1 MKKLMMIVAMVGV
14 IAMAGAAQAAPIVQ
28 EESAGYL
35 TPWTGTYAPG
45 AMYDEP
51 DPGNDEYMYGQ
62 SDAFWTPG
70 LTGTYKVEVSWGS
83 QNPGHDPD
91 TDYFFRSDGT
101 PGSEVPSVQDVDQG
115 YLADQVTI
123 GGPGGAGAG
132 AWSGFLELGTFDLNP
147 SSTFRFT
154 HSGTGGGSTQGV
166 WRFSE
171 PAAPIPE
178 PGSFALLALGL
189 GGMLG
194 LKRRK

>member
-1 MKKLMMIVAMVGV
+1 MKKLLMIMAVVAV
-14 IAMAGAAQAAPIVQ
+14 IGMAGTANAQIVQ
-28 EESAGYL
+28 EEYAGYL

-51 DPGNDEYMYGQ
+51 DPGNDEYMYGY

-91 TDYFFRSDGT
+91 TDYFFRSDGS
-101 PGSEVPSVQDVDQG
+101 PGSEVASVQDVDQG

-132 AWSGFLELGTFDLNP
+132 AWSDFMELGTFDLIAT
-147 SSTFRFT
+147 STFRFT

-178 PGSFALLALGL
+178 PAGLGLLGVALLAVR
-189 GGMLG
+189 
-194 LKRRK
+194 KRRS